1 MSAPQQFPA
10 FLSIEYD
17 GRGDGFPA
25 FERAA
30 GAAFNRV
37 EGRMRQ
43 FTANFE
49 EVGRVAAKAIAGGLS
64 GAGGL
69 DLNVGQFRQ
78 AAAEARLYE
87 SVMRELQQSTTALAA
102 KTGDTSQAT
111 RSYIQAIGAQ
121 VVEARQASAQ
131 AEAQVTSY
139 TRLQAALDSV
149 ADKNSRLAASYREVF
164 AEQAKAA
171 QAEVSQRQIQSAYN
185 STFAPG
191 LTRSASTNG
200 AGFGALEEML
210 KRRDALVTELNANV
224 AELENRFE
232 REASASAAAAERARA
247 ALAAQNEEL
256 RRQAQLLAEQAREQ
270 ANVKANNDRFTLG
283 PRAIDNGAG
292 FGALAAEL
300 DRMEQAERE
309 AAAAAKLYEQ
319 ALFEIRQQVDP
330 AYFAQKRFNE
340 ELARADQALK
350 AGDITTDQYA
360 KRIAFLRGEMALN
373 ATSTRQMRFASVQL
387 GQQLQDVV
395 IQAQMGTN
403 AFVIL
408 AQQGSQMAF
417 ALTEA
422 GGKVGALAR
431 IMAGWQGAI
440 VFAGIALAGQ
450 LIPALIGTGKE
461 SDNAKQ
467 STIDFSNS
475 IVASTGLVGNYTRA
489 IEQLS
494 QATRGLINTQA
505 LLVDNTHAFAQN
517 AVSQLQSQLAQLD
530 GQIAKL
536 NAASPITDFL
546 FNANQNALQL
556 AKLQKE
562 RAAIAAN
569 LRDAQK
575 ALAQTQTAIEAR
587 QANEAADPK
596 GAQFAQ
602 IERDRARLLERRQ
615 YTLEQGPVPLQ
626 DANQS
631 MLISEADFRREMEGL
646 KRREEALRKNEQAG
660 NAAAAAVRLAER
672 GEDAAKK
679 IANITDRFSD
689 IPPQVRAVNAAM
701 RELDDLA
708 NDFALKKP
716 PNYAEI
722 VEMLKQARSV
732 IEEGINKPFEEL
744 LLTQSRELLVLDLQ
758 RDGYADQAAALR
770 QIFQIEAARGKL
782 SDDQKQAIYD
792 NVVAI
797 RLMNRELDIQRQKQ
811 QAYLTA
817 VSDVQ
822 TAIRDTIA
830 GIRTQGF
837 DSLKGLVSGL
847 RNTFDN
853 LFANVVTEK
862 LFGDLFRDINDQIT
876 GAGRVKVAQDIETA
890 ALLKAASKV
899 EAFGNAVAKAA
910 NQVAEANGASGPVA
924 ANDNSAA
931 TAANDIIVT
940 ASRYPKD
947 PGDFLGTVMTRLFQ
961 KFLGADSPLAKDI
974 GKLLGDSIEGAAY
987 GQMAGGLVLGSSGSK
1002 TGAAIGGA
1010 LGNIAGKALGKAVG
1024 GTFGKA
1030 LGPLGSIAGGIL
1042 GSALGGLFKKA
1053 KYGTAVI
1060 GANAGGN
1067 LSIIGSGGNS
1077 GAAIK
1082 ASTKAGNAIVEN
1094 IDSIAEQLGGTV
1106 DASRGSVS
1114 IGQYKGKW
1122 RVSTS
1127 GYTGKL
1133 KVKNGAVDFGKDGA
1147 EEAARFAMQDLIRD
1161 GVIVG
1166 LRNGTQQLLKNAAD
1180 LEKGLAKALKF
1191 EGVFKDLKKIKDP
1204 VGAAIDDINTEFKSL
1219 IKIFKEAGATTE
1231 ETAQLEELYN
1241 IKRKAAVEDAM
1252 KSLTGSL
1259 QDLYKNLTI
1268 GDSGYSLR
1276 TRLANAK
1283 ADYNPLAA
1291 RVAAGDTTAYDDF
1304 ANAAQTLID
1313 LQREYSGSAPEY
1325 FALLD
1330 QVTQLTKGEL
1340 DRQQAQFSSASG
1352 AASPFDT
1359 TPIVDAT
1366 QQQTNAVVGAL
1377 AAVNDNVLKQSGY
1390 LQQIAAALQ
1399 ANGSTRGLF
1408 ALRNF

>member
-1 MSAPQQFPA
+1 
-10 FLSIEYD
+10 
-17 GRGDGFPA
+17 
-25 FERAA
+25 
-30 GAAFNRV
+30 
-37 EGRMRQ
+37 
-43 FTANFE
+43 
-49 EVGRVAAKAIAGGLS
+49 
-64 GAGGL
+64 
-69 DLNVGQFRQ
+69 
-78 AAAEARLYE
+78 
-87 SVMRELQQSTTALAA
+87 
-102 KTGDTSQAT
+102 
-111 RSYIQAIGAQ
+111 
-121 VVEARQASAQ
+121 
-131 AEAQVTSY
+131 
-139 TRLQAALDSV
+139 
-149 ADKNSRLAASYREVF
+149 
-164 AEQAKAA
+164 
-171 QAEVSQRQIQSAYN
+171 
-185 STFAPG
+185 
-191 LTRSASTNG
+191 
-200 AGFGALEEML
+200 
-210 KRRDALVTELNANV
+210 
-224 AELENRFE
+224 
-232 REASASAAAAERARA
+232 
-247 ALAAQNEEL
+247 
-256 RRQAQLLAEQAREQ
+256 
-270 ANVKANNDRFTLG
+270 
-283 PRAIDNGAG
+283 
-292 FGALAAEL
+292 
-300 DRMEQAERE
+300 
-309 AAAAAKLYEQ
+309 
-319 ALFEIRQQVDP
+319 
-330 AYFAQKRFNE
+330 
-340 ELARADQALK
+340 
-350 AGDITTDQYA
+350 
-360 KRIAFLRGEMALN
+360 
-373 ATSTRQMRFASVQL
+373 
-387 GQQLQDVV
+387 
-395 IQAQMGTN
+395 
-403 AFVIL
+403 
-408 AQQGSQMAF
+408 
-417 ALTEA
+417 
-422 GGKVGALAR
+422 
-431 IMAGWQGAI
+431 
-440 VFAGIALAGQ
+440 
-450 LIPALIGTGKE
+450 
-461 SDNAKQ
+461 
-467 STIDFSNS
+467 
-475 IVASTGLVGNYTRA
+475 
-489 IEQLS
+489 
-494 QATRGLINTQA
+494 
-505 LLVDNTHAFAQN
+505 
-517 AVSQLQSQLAQLD
+517 
-530 GQIAKL
+530 
-536 NAASPITDFL
+536 
-546 FNANQNALQL
+546 
-556 AKLQKE
+556 
-562 RAAIAAN
+562 
-569 LRDAQK
+569 
-575 ALAQTQTAIEAR
+575 
-587 QANEAADPK
+587 
-596 GAQFAQ
+596 
-602 IERDRARLLERRQ
+602 
-615 YTLEQGPVPLQ
+615 
-626 DANQS
+626 
-631 MLISEADFRREMEGL
+631 MEGL

-660 NAAAAAVRLAER
+660 NAAAAAVRLAERGEAAAAAVRLAER

-1133 KVKNGAVDFGKDGA
+1133 KVKNGAVDFGKEGA

-1359 TPIVDAT
+1359 S
-1366 QQQTNAVVGAL
+1366 L
-1377 AAVNDNVLKQSGY
+1377 S
-1390 LQQIAAALQ
+1390 
-1399 ANGSTRGLF
+1399 
-1408 ALRNF
+1408 

>member
-49 EVGRVAAKAIAGGLS
+49 EVGRVAAKAIAGGVSNS
-64 GAGGL
+64 GRL
-69 DLNVGQFRQ
+69 DLGVGQFKA

-87 SVMRELQQSTTALAA
+87 ESLREMHAAASRLAVEV
-102 KTGDTSQAT
+102 GDTSRAT
-111 RSYIQAIGAQ
+111 TAYIQALSAQTIEAQRARQEADAQ
-121 VVEARQASAQ
+121 VV
-131 AEAQVTSY
+131 TY
-139 TRLQAALDSV
+139 GRLQQAMDGASS
-149 ADKNSRLAASYREVF
+149 AESRL
-164 AEQAKAA
+164 
-171 QAEVSQRQIQSAYN
+171 
-185 STFAPG
+185 
-191 LTRSASTNG
+191 
-200 AGFGALEEML
+200 
-210 KRRDALVTELNANV
+210 
-224 AELENRFE
+224 
-232 REASASAAAAERARA
+232 SAAFRDV
-247 ALAAQNEEL
+247 Q
-256 RRQAQLLAEQAREQ
+256 
-270 ANVKANNDRFTLG
+270 K
-283 PRAIDNGAG
+283 
-292 FGALAAEL
+292 
-300 DRMEQAERE
+300 MRE
-309 AAAAAKLYEQ
+309 AAQFAKEYEQ
-319 ALFEIRQQVDP
+319 ALFNIRQQVDP
-330 AYFAQKRFNE
+330 AYFAQKRFNQ
-340 ELARADQALK
+340 ELAFADHALK
-350 AGDITTDQYA
+350 SGDITADQYT
-360 KRIAFLRGEMALN
+360 KRLAFLRGEMTLN
-373 ATSTRQMRFASVQL
+373 ATSTRQMRFASIQL

-408 AQQGSQMAF
+408 AQQGSQMAY
-417 ALTEA
+417 ALTEVE
-422 GGKVGALAR
+422 GKVGAVAR
-431 IMAGWQGAI
+431 AMAGWQGAI
-440 VFAGIALAGQ
+440 VFAGVALVGQ
-450 LIPALIGTGKE
+450 LIPALFSSSHRAQELDDALGKVKFATDAVQSAQGILGNVMDITTGKISTQRQE
-461 SDNAKQ
+461 LLDLAKAQLLVAQLQARARADAARGQVSDLTNPTTEFGGGFGGGLFIGRKPAGLRGDIANDFLSGK
-467 STIDFSNS
+467 ID
-475 IVASTGLVGNYTRA
+475 ASKA
-489 IEQLS
+489 IDSMKRLQEN
-494 QATRGLINTQA
+494 GLITKE
-505 LLVDNTHAFAQN
+505 VFAE
-517 AVSQLQSQLAQLD
+517 
-530 GQIAKL
+530 
-536 NAASPITDFL
+536 AS
-546 FNANQNALQL
+546 
-556 AKLQKE
+556 
-562 RAAIAAN
+562 AAIANFNLETAN
-569 LRDAQK
+569 IKSLQAAERLLNGKGTSADRKLLLKLK
-575 ALAQTQTAIEAR
+575 ADNGSAAK
-587 QANEAADPK
+587 EAA
-596 GAQFAQ
+596 
-602 IERDRARLLERRQ
+602 
-615 YTLEQGPVPLQ
+615 
-626 DANQS
+626 
-631 MLISEADFRREMEGL
+631 
-646 KRREEALRKNEQAG
+646 
-660 NAAAAAVRLAER
+660 RLAES

-716 PNYAEI
+716 PNYTEI
-722 VEMLKQARSV
+722 VEMLKKARV
-732 IEEGINKPFEEL
+732 AVEDGINKPFEDL

-758 RDGYADQAAALR
+758 RQGYVDQAAALQ
-770 QIFQIEAARGKL
+770 QIFQLEVQRGAL
-782 SDDQKQAIYD
+782 APAQKQAIQD

-822 TAIRDTIA
+822 SAIRDTIA

-847 RNTFDN
+847 RRTFDN

-876 GAGRVKVAQDIETA
+876 GAGRVKDAQNIEATA
-890 ALLKAASKV
+890 LAKAAAKV

-910 NQVAEANGASGPVA
+910 NQVADANGSSVSAIA

-931 TAANDIIVT
+931 AAANDIIVT

-947 PGDFLGTVMTRLFQ
+947 PGDFLGSVLTRLFQ

-974 GKLLGDSIEGAAY
+974 GKLMGSAIEGAAY

-1002 TGAAIGGA
+1002 VGSAIGGA
-1010 LGNIAGKALGKAVG
+1010 IGNIAGKALGKIVG
-1024 GTFGKA
+1024 GTLGKA
-1030 LGPLGSIAGGIL
+1030 LGPLGSIAGGLL
-1042 GSALGGLFKKA
+1042 GGALGGLFKKK
-1053 KYGTAVI
+1053 KYGTSVI
-1060 GANAGGN
+1060 GANADGN

-1082 ASTKAGNAIVEN
+1082 ASTKAGNAIIES
-1094 IDSIAEQLGGTV
+1094 IDSIAEQLGGNV

-1122 RVSTS
+1122 RVSTT
-1127 GYTGKL
+1127 GYNGKL
-1133 KVKNGAVDFGKDGA
+1133 GGKNWEAKGIVDFGKDGA

-1166 LRNGTQQLLKNAAD
+1166 LRAGTQQLLKNAAD

-1204 VGAAIDDINTEFKSL
+1204 VGAVIDDLNTEFKSL

-1241 IKRKAAVEDAM
+1241 IKRKAAVEDAI

-1340 DRQQAQFSSASG
+1340 DRQQAQFSSSSG

-1399 ANGSTRGLF
+1399 ANGSVARGIF

>member
-1 MSAPQQFPA
+1 MPQGTAFPA

-17 GRGDGFPA
+17 ARGVGFPA
-25 FERAA
+25 FEKDASQTFDKVDARGKNIVASFDEIGRALA
-30 GAAFNRV
+30 GAI
-37 EGRMRQ
+37 
-43 FTANFE
+43 
-49 EVGRVAAKAIAGGLS
+49 KKGGAS
-64 GAGGL
+64 NI
-69 DLNVGQFRQ
+69 DLGIEKFQK
-78 AAAEARLYE
+78 AAAEAALYE
-87 SVMRELQQSTTALAA
+87 KSLNQLSAALKSTAAAREPTFSDPFAVQIEQAKRATAAA
-102 KTGDTSQAT
+102 Q
-111 RSYIQAIGAQ
+111 AQ
-121 VVEARQASAQ
+121 VVVYKELQSALDKVAASSRATVDQRSNIARFTAGDASLDRAAVSARTLDDIMGRVSVKSRSLAADTERFNNLQSRSAKEANALALELERQGSALRLNVSALDRFMAGQASIDRAAVSGTTLNDVLRRTATTAPEQRTQFDPQ
-131 AEAQVTSY
+131 AMA
-139 TRLQAALDSV
+139 R
-149 ADKNSRLAASYREVF
+149 
-164 AEQAKAA
+164 AEQA
-171 QAEVSQRQIQSAYN
+171 
-185 STFAPG
+185 
-191 LTRSASTNG
+191 
-200 AGFGALEEML
+200 
-210 KRRDALVTELNANV
+210 
-224 AELENRFE
+224 
-232 REASASAAAAERARA
+232 
-247 ALAAQNEEL
+247 
-256 RRQAQLLAEQAREQ
+256 
-270 ANVKANNDRFTLG
+270 
-283 PRAIDNGAG
+283 
-292 FGALAAEL
+292 
-300 DRMEQAERE
+300 
-309 AAAAAKLYEQ
+309 AKQYAQ

-660 NAAAAAVRLAER
+660 NAAAAAVRLAERGEAAAAAVRLAER